1 MLQFLISFS
10 NLPVIFPSFMYRVR
24 FSILFGFPLVACG
37 AREAIIGL
45 ASTFGNDSLGS
56 EKNNF
61 LLVSGILTFVTII
74 SCTVQDVSL
83 VVGLTGAALG
93 STIVY
98 ICPPFIYSKAIALAH
113 GANSAASRRAK
124 LNLALVPFG
133 LFIGVLGCIMTIKEA
148 GIK

>member
-1 MLQFLISFS
+1 MTAQYHLRSQVTL
-10 NLPVIFPSFMYRVR
+10 LVLR

-45 ASTFGNDSLGS
+45 ASSFGNDSLGS

-61 LLVSGILTFVTII
+61 SLVAGILTFVTII
-74 SCTVQDVSL
+74 SCTVKDVSL

-113 GANSAASRRAK
+113 GADSPAFRRAK

-133 LFIGVLGCIMTIKEA
+133 LSIGVLGCIMTIKEA
-148 GIK
+148 GIN